1 MPSTTPATD
10 AAGAAAPHT
19 ADASAPP
26 RGEASAAGRT
36 AERPPLRRPRDCA
49 VSGVSAGLARH
60 LGRPVWLVRAAF
72 VALTLVGLGGAL
84 LYAWLWVFVPWEEPS
99 RDAPGAREA
108 EGARVSDEPSRSAP
122 VAWILTGA
130 SAAAVLL
137 TVAGIVLFG
146 ANGVVWSSLPVW
158 VGGVVASTGLAV
170 SAGAWATL
178 VDRRDPARGPRHE
191 NVVRL
196 VVTAA
201 LVVLL
206 LAQLSALRQ
215 TGVAGFLFALVPI
228 AGIVLVY
235 SSILVDRWRELT
247 GERIRR
253 IREEQRAEMAAHLH
267 DSVLQTLALIQ
278 NRAGASSE
286 VARLAR
292 AQERELRAW
301 LYDGDAPADSDL
313 ATDLRDYAAALELDY
328 PVRIDV
334 VSAGLPAERAS
345 GEVAAASR
353 EAMLN
358 AARHAGGDV
367 SVYIEG
373 NASAVDVYVRD
384 RGPGFDLED
393 IPDDRLGIRQS
404 ILGRMRRAGGTA
416 TVRRG
421 AGGGTEV
428 HLRFAAT
435 PASPPPPSAGARAAT
450 ADTTR
455 EGRRG

>member
-1 MPSTTPATD
+1 MPRTAIRD
-10 AAGAAAPHT
+10 AGGPAAASV
-19 ADASAPP
+19 AASASP
-26 RGEASAAGRT
+26 A
-36 AERPPLRRPRDCA
+36 RPPLQRPRDCA

-60 LGRPVWLVRAAF
+60 IGWPLWMVRALF
-72 VALTLVGLGGAL
+72 IVLTPLWGAGVL
-84 LYAWLWVFVPWEEPS
+84 LYAWLWVFVPWEDP
-99 RDAPGAREA
+99 RPVPDPVPVDVDAA
-108 EGARVSDEPSRSAP
+108 EVAKVRDEPTRRVP
-122 VAWILTGA
+122 VAWILTGLA
-130 SAAAVLL
+130 IVVVLMTMAAIAV
-137 TVAGIVLFG
+137 FG
-146 ANGVVWSSLPVW
+146 AGGVVWTSMPTW
-158 VGGVVASTGLAV
+158 VGGVFLATLLAV
-170 SAGAWATL
+170 SAGMWATL

-191 NVVRL
+191 NIVRI
-196 VVTAA
+196 VVTIV

-206 LAQLSALRQ
+206 LAQLSMLRQ
-215 TGVAGFLFALVPI
+215 TGIAGFVFALVPI
-228 AGIVLVY
+228 LGILLVY
-235 SSILVDRWRELT
+235 SSILVGRWRELS
-247 GERIRR
+247 GERVRR

-278 NRAGASSE
+278 NRAGASTE

-313 ATDLRDYAAALELDY
+313 PTDLRDYAAALELDY

-373 NASAVDVYVRD
+373 NANAVDVYVRD
-384 RGPGFDLED
+384 RGPGFDLAD
-393 IPDDRLGIRQS
+393 VPDDRLGIRQS
-404 ILGRMRRAGGTA
+404 IIGRMRRAGGSA

-421 AGGGTEV
+421 ASGGTEV
-428 HLRFAAT
+428 HLRYGDAGG
-435 PASPPPPSAGARAAT
+435 PASPSTEA
-450 ADTTR
+450 
-455 EGRRG
+455 RRG

>member
-1 MPSTTPATD
+1 M
-10 AAGAAAPHT
+10 
-19 ADASAPP
+19 
-26 RGEASAAGRT
+26 
-36 AERPPLRRPRDCA
+36 
-49 VSGVSAGLARH
+49 SGGSAGLARH
-60 LGRPVWLVRAAF
+60 LGWPLWVVRALF
-72 VALTLVGLGGAL
+72 IVLTPLWLAGPL
-84 LYAWLWVFVPWEEPS
+84 LYAWLWAFVPWEPPRPAEDRWPADAADDS
-99 RDAPGAREA
+99 EAAQVRDVPTR
-108 EGARVSDEPSRSAP
+108 RVP
-122 VAWILTGA
+122 VAWILTGMA
-130 SAAAVLL
+130 LVVVLM
-137 TVAGIVLFG
+137 TVTAIALFG
-146 ANGVVWSSLPVW
+146 ANGVVWTSMPAW
-158 VGGVVASTGLAV
+158 VGGVFLATVLAV

-178 VDRRDPARGPRHE
+178 VDRQDPARGPRHE
-191 NVVRL
+191 NIVRI
-196 VVTAA
+196 VVTVV

-206 LAQLSALRQ
+206 LAQLSMLRQ
-215 TGVAGFLFALVPI
+215 TGIPGFVFALVPI
-228 AGIVLVY
+228 VGIALVY
-235 SSILVDRWRELT
+235 SSILVGRWRELS
-247 GERIRR
+247 GERVRR

-313 ATDLRDYAAALELDY
+313 PTDLRDYAAALELDY

-373 NASAVDVYVRD
+373 NANAVDVYVRD
-384 RGPGFDLED
+384 RGPGFDLAD
-393 IPDDRLGIRQS
+393 VPDDRLGIRQS
-404 ILGRMRRAGGTA
+404 IIGRMRRAGGSA

-428 HLRFAAT
+428 HLRFVDAGG
-435 PASPPPPSAGARAAT
+435 PASPST
-450 ADTTR
+450 
-455 EGRRG
+455 EVRRG